1 MKTPKTV
8 KGGTGPQRYYLVFF
22 TEDRN
27 LCSDILTTNQI
38 RDLRKKRNCKILWV
52 GELISASRKVI
63 SSEGALFLY
72 SLLRHEESL
81 SQAGTVLP
89 LVQGALEL
97 AFSAGRDYERRRR
110 ILKNNTKK

>member
-1 MKTPKTV
+1 
-8 KGGTGPQRYYLVFF
+8 
-22 TEDRN
+22 
-27 LCSDILTTNQI
+27 
-38 RDLRKKRNCKILWV
+38 LRKKRNCKILWV

-63 SSEGALFLY
+63 SPEGAILLHA
-72 SLLRHEESL
+72 LLRHEESL